1 MTIEIHAEMPMCNL
15 AETVHNK
22 WLQQSG
28 TKMTCLYEATL
39 DNMIRFFMQIAN
51 YRTWLV
57 KRSDGKKKKHDSMSS
72 KLTAVGMC
80 RDPKMLADAM
90 KCYQGVEDVN
100 IINNTFICKGFE
112 LFGSIKA
119 NSTYHRVLIVILID
133 PTKLM
138 IYFLSPAIRQCIEKT
153 LSYAEHGVA
162 HTTFVLDIDCLP
174 SKWHIARLPPNSA
187 KRY

>member
-1 MTIEIHAEMPMCNL
+1 MCNL

-138 IYFLSPAIRQCIEKT
+138 IFFFVSSNSSMHRENVELCRAWCGSYHIR
-153 LSYAEHGVA
+153 V
-162 HTTFVLDIDCLP
+162 
-174 SKWHIARLPPNSA
+174 
-187 KRY
+187 RY

>member
-57 KRSDGKKKKHDSMSS
+57 KRSDGKKKKKKKIQCPRNSQQ
-72 KLTAVGMC
+72 
-80 RDPKMLADAM
+80 LACVEIQ
-90 KCYQGVEDVN
+90 KCW
-100 IINNTFICKGFE
+100 
-112 LFGSIKA
+112 
-119 NSTYHRVLIVILID
+119 
-133 PTKLM
+133 LM
-138 IYFLSPAIRQCIEKT
+138 P
-153 LSYAEHGVA
+153 
-162 HTTFVLDIDCLP
+162 
-174 SKWHIARLPPNSA
+174 
-187 KRY
+187 